1 MKCKMIDLKEIK
13 TEIEKILDTEINI
26 STENNEITLTS
37 TYFDLCFTIDT
48 DILRISNFN
57 QCLST

>member
-1 MKCKMIDLKEIK
+1 MIDLKEIK